1 MALDHREPSPAV
13 PRPELLDRVRLAI
26 RARHYSP
33 RTEKAYIHWIKRFT
47 LFYTQRQPAEMNEAE
62 IGRFLSSLATD
73 CRVSASTQNQALNAL
88 LFLYRE
94 VFGKE
99 IGYVNGVVRA
109 KRPRRLPVVLTR
121 QEVKAVLALLES
133 SAWIMGLLLYGAGLR
148 LTECL
153 RLRVKDVDFSHDE
166 IRVRSGK
173 RDKDREVSER
183 REELGLVL
191 GLSGLETVRRSPFR
205 L

>member
-1 MALDHREPSPAV
+1 MDQYVSAMALAHRELPPAV
-13 PRPELLDRVRLAI
+13 PRPELLDRVRVAL

-47 LFYTQRQPAEMNEAE
+47 LFYTHRQPAEMNEAE

-73 CRVSASTQNQALNAL
+73 CRVSASTQNQALNVL

-99 IGYVNGVVRA
+99 TGYVNGVVRA

-121 QEVKAVLALLES
+121 QEVKAILACS
-133 SAWIMGLLLYGAGLR
+133 K
-148 LTECL
+148 
-153 RLRVKDVDFSHDE
+153 V
-166 IRVRSGK
+166 
-173 RDKDREVSER
+173 
-183 REELGLVL
+183 
-191 GLSGLETVRRSPFR
+191 LSGS
-205 L
+205 